1 MPDTAADLEM
11 ANRATALIR
20 QALDAPNPPTAVPP
34 ELAGVSG
41 LADLLAAVADI
52 RCFAAAMAEGDLS
65 WRLRRRGGTAGA
77 LKALQAHLN
86 HLIWQTRRVAE
97 GDFGQHIDFMGEFAD
112 AFNAMIL
119 RLERALRALRES
131 EERYQH
137 LAATDSLTGL
147 YNRRHFFILAEAEAS
162 RARRHGTAFSIVM
175 MDIDHFKLV
184 NDTYGHTVGDKV
196 LASFASTLR
205 ERLRSQDILAR
216 YGGEEFVALLPETD
230 ERQALGA
237 AQRLRTAV
245 AASPVQV
252 PDTPPVAVTCS
263 FGLSTCRPGS
273 WQETETATVERVL
286 IEADTALY
294 SAKSSGRN
302 RVCVGGGSGEP

>member
-1 MPDTAADLEM
+1 MPDTTTNLEM
-11 ANRATALIR
+11 AARVTALLR
-20 QALDAPNPPTAVPP
+20 QALDAPNPPTAVPAD
-34 ELAGVSG
+34 LAEVSG
-41 LADLLAAVADI
+41 LADLLAALADI
-52 RCFAAAMAEGDLS
+52 RCFASAMAEGDLS
-65 WRLRRRGGTAGA
+65 WRLRRKGGMAGA
-77 LKALQAHLN
+77 LKSLQAHLN

-119 RLERALRALRES
+119 RLEQALCALRES

-147 YNRRHFFILAEAEAS
+147 CNRRRFFILAEAEAG
-162 RARRHGTAFSIVM
+162 RARRHGTAFSIIM

-196 LASFASTLR
+196 LASFATTLR
-205 ERLRSQDILAR
+205 ELLRGQDILAR
-216 YGGEEFVALLPETD
+216 YGGEEFVALLPET
-230 ERQALGA
+230 EEGQALGV
-237 AQRLRTAV
+237 AQRLRAAV
-245 AASPVQV
+245 AASPIQL

-263 FGLSTCRPGS
+263 FGLSTCRPGT
-273 WQETETATVERVL
+273 WQETETATVERLL

-294 SAKSSGRN
+294 AAKTGGRN
-302 RVCVGGGSGEP
+302 RVCVCGGAS